1 MVIPLFHQA
10 SNPPRDFQ
18 RDVGLRI
25 TAGSRRSSLQRGA
38 HCTWHWPEKLRPGVK
53 NVLRW
58 HPLVM
63 EPSWKN
69 IHVISWIGKIPFP
82 EFSEALIIRNL
93 HGLEKVV
100 VLVLFFLVSESRGAG
115 STLWP
120 QWPVSFSPNTSY
132 LHISSILGCLQSLAC
147 CKGQSTGKPIYQP
160 NIGVSSVNFPQ
171 PKPDLGFFPNL
182 EPNLAK
188 PRPFTVDSGPKSER
202 WKRRDPSPS
211 RLCRLCRHR
220 PLPRC
225 RGPSQS
231 FPARCCQRKAGSGEL
246 ETSAIRHGWALE
258 THCRMMWECVGMGV
272 SSIAQSLENGIGH
285 AKHELFTILHWRW
298 TLPFLPSSHGSVPRF
313 KSQPGWERHQR
324 LAPNVQGEACWSTV
338 GQHWSTRY
346 YQACEWPQL

>member
-1 MVIPLFHQA
+1 MIKHPPSDGYSIIP
-10 SNPPRDFQ
+10 
-18 RDVGLRI
+18 
-25 TAGSRRSSLQRGA
+25 SSLQPPRGTFSA
-38 HCTWHWPEKLRPGVK
+38 MWVCELRLGREGAPYREELTALGIGQKNCDPGWK
-53 NVLRW
+53 MCCDDIPCWWNLA
-58 HPLVM
+58 
-63 EPSWKN
+63 EKN

-120 QWPVSFSPNTSY
+120 QWTVSFSPNTSY
-132 LHISSILGCLQSLAC
+132 LHISSILGCLQSLAR
-147 CKGQSTGKPIYQP
+147 CKGKSTGKPIYQP

-211 RLCRLCRHR
+211 RLCRLCRHH
-220 PLPRC
+220 PLPWC

-258 THCRMMWECVGMGV
+258 THCRMMWEWC
-272 SSIAQSLENGIGH
+272 H
-285 AKHELFTILHWRW
+285 R
-298 TLPFLPSSHGSVPRF
+298 
-313 KSQPGWERHQR
+313 
-324 LAPNVQGEACWSTV
+324 
-338 GQHWSTRY
+338 
-346 YQACEWPQL
+346 